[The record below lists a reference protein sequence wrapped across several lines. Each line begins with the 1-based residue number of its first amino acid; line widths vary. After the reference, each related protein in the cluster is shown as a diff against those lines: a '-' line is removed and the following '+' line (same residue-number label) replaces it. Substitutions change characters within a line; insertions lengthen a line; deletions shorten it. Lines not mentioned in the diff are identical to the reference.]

1 SRPSML
7 LNWIPLAGGST
18 RHRKDPASGEVPARQ
33 IFEQLDRMLQSR
45 SFCNSRDLTRFLRWV
60 VERKLAG
67 ETDRLKEQVIGVEVF
82 GRPTDFNPATDTI
95 VRTQAS
101 NLRKKLATYYQT
113 DGLLDEVLILLPPR
127 GYVPRI
133 EHRASVQE
141 AHPAFWRRRLW
152 PLVFGVFAIIVLA
165 MSAVAFWRYPKP
177 HWTVQ
182 RLTFDNQSTWPA
194 ISRDGRF
201 VVYSSPR
208 ADRAN
213 SDIWWHPLDGSGP
226 RQLTS
231 YPAIDTTPDI
241 SPDGS
246 MVAFR
251 SWRDGGG
258 IYVVPRS
265 GGAERL
271 LVPRGFSPRFSPDG
285 RWIAYAASTG
295 KGGSSIFLIRPS
307 GGQPH
312 NILADVEGALYP
324 LWTRDGKRIIYI
336 GLLHDGASEKEE
348 YDWFITDVDTGSP
361 APGRSVAMGVSE
373 MLRKQGFPDVSSSTI
388 PMDWNGAAILFNFK
402 NQRISE
408 LWQLPIS
415 PETWKPTGPASR
427 LLLGPELQYARSASV
442 GGARILAA
450 ATDRQ
455 TNDLWS
461 VPLSSGVPRQ
471 VTRDESLRQGMAGT
485 IPRVTADGNKL
496 IFPSERS
503 GHLDLWL
510 KDLPTGNATRL
521 TSRPGTKNRPAITP
535 DGTTVAW
542 NQGESG
548 SRSLHVMD
556 IRTGTPR
563 WVCSDCGDLVDI
575 ASDARSALTISRGRL
590 SRIGLANGQSSEI
603 LNNPAITPVHASF
616 SPDIKW
622 VAFAAFRS
630 GEDPVKGF
638 IAPLADP
645 LPGEDSWI
653 RLTEAPHHLS
663 FAWSPDGNSV
673 YYFSMQ
679 DGFRCLWS
687 QTLNPSTKRP
697 VNSPRAVC
705 HFHKDS
711 PYPWFGSWIAAA
723 HDKIILNLSTT
734 SSDVFIAKRPF

>member
-1 SRPSML
+1 ML
-7 LNWIPLAGGST
+7 
-18 RHRKDPASGEVPARQ
+18 R
-33 IFEQLDRMLQSR
+33 SR
-45 SFCNSRDLTRFLRWV
+45 SFCNSRDLTRFLRWI

-82 GRPTDFNPATDTI
+82 GRPADFNPAADTI

-101 NLRKKLATYYQT
+101 NLRKKLAAYYQT
-113 DGLLDEVLILLPPR
+113 DGLSDEVLILLPPR

-152 PLVFGVFAIIVLA
+152 PLVFGVLAIIALA
-165 MSAVAFWRYPKP
+165 ISAVVFWWYPKP

-182 RLTFDNQSTWPA
+182 RLTFDSQSSLPA

-201 VVYSSPR
+201 VAYSSSR
-208 ADRAN
+208 ADQAN
-213 SDIWWHPLDGSGP
+213 RDLWWHPLDSSG
-226 RQLTS
+226 RRRLTS
-231 YPAIDTTPDI
+231 HPAIDTAPDI

-246 MVAFR
+246 MVVFR
-251 SWRDGGG
+251 SWRDDGG
-258 IYVVPRS
+258 IYVMPAS

-271 LVPRGFSPRFSPDG
+271 LARRGFAPRFSPDG
-285 RWIAYAASTG
+285 AWIAYAAATG
-295 KGGSSIFLIRPS
+295 KGPSSIFIIRPS

-312 NILADVEGALYP
+312 NILADSKGALYP
-324 LWTRDGKRIIYI
+324 LWTRDGKRIIHI
-336 GLLHDGASEKEE
+336 GLLHDGAWDGKEEE
-348 YDWFITDVDTGSP
+348 YDWFITDVDTESP
-361 APGRSVAMGVSE
+361 ASGRSVPMGVSAA
-373 MLRKQGFPDVSSSTI
+373 LRRQGFPGVSSLTI
-388 PMDWNGAAILFNFK
+388 PMDWNGNAILFNFK

-415 PETWKPTGPASR
+415 PETWKPAGPATK

-442 GGARILAA
+442 GGATILVA

-455 TNDLWS
+455 TSDLWS
-461 VPLSSGVPRQ
+461 VPLSGGEPRQ
-471 VTRDESLRQGMAGT
+471 VTRDDSLRQGMAGT
-485 IPRVTADGNKL
+485 VPRITADGNRL

-503 GHLDLWL
+503 GNLELWL
-510 KDLPTGNATRL
+510 KDLTAGNATRL
-521 TSRPGTKNRPAITP
+521 TSGPGAKDRPAMTP

-542 NQGESG
+542 NQGDRG
-548 SRSLHVMD
+548 SRSLHVMG

-563 WVCSDCGDLVDI
+563 RVCNGCGELVDI
-575 ASDARSALTISRGRL
+575 SSDARSALTISRGRL
-590 SRIGLANGQSSEI
+590 LRISLADGPPSEI

-616 SPDIKW
+616 SPDVKW
-622 VAFAAFRS
+622 IVFAAFRS

-645 LPGEDSWI
+645 LPAENSWI

-697 VNSPRAVC
+697 VNSPRAVY
-705 HFHKDS
+705 HFHKES